1 MSNCLFQIA
10 ISCNLSLNWFEIG
23 QEKIESALFRFYL
36 LATIM
41 KVA

>member
-1 MSNCLFQIA
+1 LLFHVIFLL
-10 ISCNLSLNWFEIG
+10 IGFEIG